1 MIELLDC
8 TLRDGGHVVNGQFGK
23 KAIEGIANSLI
34 ESGVDILEMGFLWQE
49 ESSDDYARFHSI
61 AELKKILPS
70 RVNGTKISLMA
81 DNVDLGNLEVNDGTV
96 EFIRLSFRKN
106 EMEWAEKQAKILKN
120 KGYKVFFNP
129 IHGSSISDEEYIEFI
144 KRINKIHP
152 YGFSIVDTFGALKH
166 EDLTRLYYILDNNLS
181 EDISIGI
188 HLHANLGLA
197 FSLMHHLLQIAS
209 PKRHI
214 IIDAS
219 LLGMGKVPGNLCM
232 EQAMK
237 CMNDEY
243 DRGYSLEAVYDAIDQ
258 YISPIRDRIP
268 WGYSLPYA
276 ISAQCKVHRTY
287 AEYLFC
293 KERLKTKDIKRL
305 MEKIDFEHA
314 EIFDEKYIEKIYNEY
329 MNVSVD
335 DENTL
340 TELKNIL
347 HNYKRV
353 IVVAPG
359 KTIKHMNSQLIIG
372 KDVCL
377 ISVNFVY
384 NSINDSFVFA
394 TNTKRLH
401 NINLNRKN
409 IIITSNLLNEN
420 INSKFVINRNDLVY
434 HKEHYCEDSTLML
447 INLLYKIGITNIEIA
462 GFDGFIDGQDNFY
475 RNDYEHILRDKTYSS
490 KKIKRILDEVYC
502 GMHMKFITPS
512 IYEDTKNDKIYD
524 N

>member
-8 TLRDGGHVVNGQFGK
+8 TLRDGGHVVGGQFGK
-23 KAIEGIANSLI
+23 KVIEGIASSLI

-49 ESSDDYARFHSI
+49 ESPDDYARFHSI
-61 AELKKILPS
+61 AELKKVLPS
-70 RVNGTKISLMA
+70 RVNGTKIALMA
-81 DNVDLGNLEVNDGTV
+81 DNVDLSNLEENDGTV

-129 IHGSSISDEEYIEFI
+129 IHGSSISDEEYIKFI
-144 KRINKIHP
+144 KKINKIRP

-243 DRGYSLEAVYDAIDQ
+243 DKGYSLEAIYDAIDQ

-314 EIFDEKYIEKIYNEY
+314 EIFDEKYIEKIYNDY

-335 DENTL
+335 DECSL
-340 TELKNIL
+340 RQLKALIQKYNRI
-347 HNYKRV
+347 
-353 IVVAPG
+353 IIVAPG
-359 KTIKHMNSQLIIG
+359 KSINGLNKEIFSDSNIC
-372 KDVCL
+372 VF
-377 ISVNFVY
+377 SVNFTY
-384 NSINDSFVFA
+384 NIDADSFVFL

-401 NINLNRKN
+401 NIEKNPEN

-420 INSKFVINRNDLVY
+420 IDTNLVINRNNLIY
-434 HKEHYCEDSTLML
+434 HKEYRCEDSTLML
-447 INLLYKIGITNIEIA
+447 INLLYRIGVNSIEIA

-475 RNDYEHILRDKTYSS
+475 RTDYEHKLRDKSYSTEN
-490 KKIKRILDEVYC
+490 IRQILTEVYD
-502 GMHMKFITPS
+502 GIRIKFLTPS
-512 IYEDTKNDKIYD
+512 IYEYGENK
-524 N
+524 